1 MIKLMRF
8 LQPYRGR
15 VAVMLFLLFFQ
26 MVGTLYIPTLTASMV
41 NNGIITGDLAEVWRI
56 GLTMLLVAL
65 ITALVS
71 IVGTYL
77 SSSIA
82 TSMGSDI
89 RGALFKKTLS
99 LSTDEYNRFGAPSL
113 ITRSTSD
120 VTSVQQTFSMLVEML
135 LPAPFIAT
143 VGLVLAFSKNK
154 LLSFIILGAMIFIL
168 LSTIVLAKKAV
179 VLFEKMQ
186 TLMDQ
191 MNKRVRESI
200 IGVRVIRAFNRTEQ
214 EKELIDESF
223 TAYADTAIKAN
234 KIFAVMMP
242 LVMGV
247 MNFSTLLILWFGGKE
262 VAAGQLQI
270 GDIMAVIEY
279 AMLII
284 MYLVMGVAVFMM
296 VPRAQTSAMRIN
308 EVLDIEPEQKIYSAE
323 ESKLT
328 RDSLEENIVSFENVT
343 FRYKGA
349 EEAALEHLSF
359 VAKRGETTAIIGGT
373 GSGKSS
379 IASLLM
385 RFYDVESGS
394 IKVDGKDI
402 RTMSQASLR
411 EKIGYVPQKAFLFSG
426 SLEENLRHG
435 RSDATEEELFHA
447 LEVAQMAGFVEESV
461 EGLAKPLSQGGNN
474 LSGGQKQR
482 LSIARAVIKNPDI
495 LLFDD
500 SFSALD
506 AATDVR
512 LRAALKKET
521 NNSAVIIVAQRI
533 SSIMDADNILVLED
547 GQLVD
552 QGTHKE
558 LMECSV
564 IYQEIARSQMR
575 EEESA

>member
-214 EKELIDESF
+214 EKERIDESF

-308 EVLDIEPEQKIYSAE
+308 EVLDIEPEQKIYSAV

-558 LMECSV
+558 LMEHSV

>member
-214 EKELIDESF
+214 EKERIDESF

-323 ESKLT
+323 ESELT

-379 IASLLM
+379 ITSLLM

-461 EGLAKPLSQGGNN
+461 EGLAKPLSQGGDN

-558 LMECSV
+558 LMERSV

>member
-26 MVGTLYIPTLTASMV
+26 TVGTLYIPTLTASMV

-168 LSTIVLAKKAV
+168 LSTIVLSKKAV

-323 ESKLT
+323 ESELT

-349 EEAALEHLSF
+349 EKAALEHLSF

-558 LMECSV
+558 LMERSV